1 MFCTHRLECAPYDR
15 PTDAEAREISS
26 IATMCARKPRPEPPN
41 SSGTVTPSR
50 PMSPNLRQRSSGKT
64 FSRSMR
70 SARGA
75 ISFSAKAW
83 TLSRRRSRSSP
94 RENGRMRATPGGYGE
109 KASHRNAP
117 AVPIHGATQQSDRR
131 QGGDTVVD
139 ADQQEALAVHQAH
152 GLGGRGDAQRGAD
165 EQG

>member
-1 MFCTHRLECAPYDR
+1 MFCTHRLECAPYER
-15 PTDAEAREISS
+15 PTEAEAREISS
-26 IATMCARKPRPEPPN
+26 MATIWARKPRPEPPN

-50 PMSPNLRQRSSGKT
+50 PMSPNFRQRSSGKT

-94 RENGRMRATPGGYGE
+94 RENGRIRATPGGYGE

-117 AVPIHGATQQSDRR
+117 EASIHGATQQSGARHGRDP
-131 QGGDTVVD
+131 VVHV
-139 ADQQEALAVHQAH
+139 DQQHALAVHQAH
-152 GLGGRGDAQRGAD
+152 GLG
-165 EQG
+165 